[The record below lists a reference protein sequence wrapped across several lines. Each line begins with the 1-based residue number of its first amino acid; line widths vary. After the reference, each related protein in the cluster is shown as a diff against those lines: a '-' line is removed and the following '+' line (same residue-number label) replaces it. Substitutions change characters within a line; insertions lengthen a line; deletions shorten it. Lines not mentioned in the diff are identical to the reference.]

1 MFVES
6 MILER
11 YKRTRDFAFTSF
23 ASANMNKLS
32 FRKMKSNES
41 FSVDKFSNTKWLF
54 DCVISVLEQALSSC
68 KNKLSS
74 YRRW

>member
-11 YKRTRDFAFTSF
+11 YKRSRDFAFTSF

-41 FSVDKFSNTKWLF
+41 FSVDKFSDTK
-54 DCVISVLEQALSSC
+54 
-68 KNKLSS
+68 
-74 YRRW
+74 